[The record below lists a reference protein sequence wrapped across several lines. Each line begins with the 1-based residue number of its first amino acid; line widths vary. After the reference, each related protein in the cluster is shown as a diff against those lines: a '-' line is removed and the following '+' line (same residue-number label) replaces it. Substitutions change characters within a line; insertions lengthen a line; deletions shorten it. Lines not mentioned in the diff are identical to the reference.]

1 GRTVQ
6 MMDFFSD
13 RFGVE
18 YPWPKYAQV
27 VVEQF
32 MWGGMENTS
41 ATTLVHS
48 TMHDE
53 RAMLDDSPDWLIAH
67 ELAHQWWGD
76 LLTCKDWSHLWL
88 NEGFATYC
96 EWLWMQHAEG
106 DDAVQERMLRDGE
119 AARSDGPKK
128 RPVVDRY
135 YTSPGSMFDAR
146 SYPKGAW
153 VVHML
158 RQRVGDVAFFAGLKQ
173 YLTEYR
179 HRTVETDDLRLV
191 FERTTGRSLERF
203 FHDWTERPG
212 HPVVEVN
219 QSYDADAKAVLITVK
234 QTQTGD
240 AFHFP
245 LKVEVRVPGAEP
257 IASEIEVV
265 AKEAFLRVPTTAEP
279 MLVRVDPDLTVL
291 CEMKETKP
299 AGWWKAQMEAPT
311 LAERVRAMKHFQE
324 EKTPAGRDALGASL
338 KGDTFH
344 GGRAAAAR
352 ALGEFGG
359 DAARDLL
366 VGGLA
371 DEHPKVRRAVA
382 QALGKFVGDAT
393 AVGAL
398 EKKVKEGDA
407 SYFVEAEMLESL
419 ASVQKTLTLEPLMA
433 ALERSSHQE
442 VIRQAALSGM
452 AFVSDEKA
460 LDVLEEWSEVGK
472 PRECRAAA
480 LRAIAT
486 YLVRQPT
493 ADARKRRSMRKIAD
507 AVVAGETFRV
517 RMAALDALRNL
528 GHDARPVL
536 ADVEAVAGNDLDDRV
551 REHAGNVR
559 RGIVDGLPPNEEL
572 GRLRGEVD
580 DLRKSNQEMK
590 DRLQKLEKR

>member
-1 GRTVQ
+1 MRTAIWIAVIGTATAASWACGAEPEVLRTAGDRPIDVLHLKLELEVDLDAKRVDAVATLDFTALRPVRNLSLDAVELEVESVVDGAAKKLTYSATGEKLVVDLGETLKVGAAGRLVVKYKVREPKNGLFFFGPTPREPKTPRMVWSQGEQIGNRYWFPCLDHSNEMQTTELVVAAEKGMEVLSNGVLVEKKELNDKQTRWHWKQEQPHVSYLVTLVVGRFHVAKEEWRRKPVYYYVPPERAADAGRTFGRTVQ

-265 AKEAFLRVPTTAEP
+265 AKEAFLRV
-279 MLVRVDPDLTVL
+279 
-291 CEMKETKP
+291 
-299 AGWWKAQMEAPT
+299 
-311 LAERVRAMKHFQE
+311 
-324 EKTPAGRDALGASL
+324 
-338 KGDTFH
+338 
-344 GGRAAAAR
+344 
-352 ALGEFGG
+352 
-359 DAARDLL
+359 
-366 VGGLA
+366 
-371 DEHPKVRRAVA
+371 
-382 QALGKFVGDAT
+382 
-393 AVGAL
+393 
-398 EKKVKEGDA
+398 
-407 SYFVEAEMLESL
+407 
-419 ASVQKTLTLEPLMA
+419 
-433 ALERSSHQE
+433 
-442 VIRQAALSGM
+442 
-452 AFVSDEKA
+452 
-460 LDVLEEWSEVGK
+460 
-472 PRECRAAA
+472 
-480 LRAIAT
+480 
-486 YLVRQPT
+486 
-493 ADARKRRSMRKIAD
+493 
-507 AVVAGETFRV
+507 
-517 RMAALDALRNL
+517 
-528 GHDARPVL
+528 
-536 ADVEAVAGNDLDDRV
+536 
-551 REHAGNVR
+551 
-559 RGIVDGLPPNEEL
+559 
-572 GRLRGEVD
+572 
-580 DLRKSNQEMK
+580 
-590 DRLQKLEKR
+590 